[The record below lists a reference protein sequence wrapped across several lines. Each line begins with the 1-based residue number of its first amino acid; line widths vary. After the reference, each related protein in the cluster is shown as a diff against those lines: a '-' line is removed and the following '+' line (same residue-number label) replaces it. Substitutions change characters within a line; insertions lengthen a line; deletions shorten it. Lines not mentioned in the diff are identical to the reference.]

1 MSSPNSLDSASASP
15 TGSGYRIAVGILL
28 FVGSIVLAML
38 GFAELI
44 HVLEGGGY
52 GTPDMRNALLILGSA
67 GAGLA
72 GGIATLIWDV
82 AKRFER

>member
-38 GFAELI
+38 GFAEFI
-44 HVLEGGGY
+44 HVWDGGGTA
-52 GTPDMRNALLILGSA
+52 TPDRRTALLFLASG
-67 GAGLA
+67 GAGRA